1 MAAASPVGV
10 AAFDF
15 DGTLIPRDSFVP
27 FLVQLT
33 GRSTFGRGLIAS
45 SPSMVRAY
53 GVKRDRDASKAALVA
68 RLLRGYPF
76 ESLKLAGETFAAQL
90 AGRVR
95 QAMVRRM
102 EWHRDQGH
110 RMVIVSASL
119 GVYLEPLGR
128 RLGFDGVLS
137 TQLEV
142 GDDGLLTGRLKGA
155 NCRGQEKADRL
166 QAWIFANVGD
176 AQVELW
182 AYGDSVGDRELLA
195 MADHPLLINRR
206 HLNL

>member
-1 MAAASPVGV
+1 MQAASTVGV

-27 FLVQLT
+27 FLMQFT
-33 GRSTFGRGLIAS
+33 GRSSFGRGLIAS
-45 SPSMVRAY
+45 GPSMVRAY
-53 GVKRDRDASKAALVA
+53 GVKRDRDASKAALVG

-76 ESLKLAGETFAAQL
+76 ESLKVAGEAFAAHL
-90 AGRVR
+90 ARRMRV
-95 QAMVRRM
+95 AMVNRID
-102 EWHRDQGH
+102 WHRDQGH
-110 RMVIVSASL
+110 RLVIVSASL

-128 RLGFDGVLS
+128 QLGFDGVLS

-142 GDDGLLTGRLKGA
+142 GEDGLLTGRLKGA
-155 NCRGQEKADRL
+155 NVRGQEKADRL
-166 QAWIFANVGD
+166 QAWISANVGD
-176 AQVELW
+176 APIELW
-182 AYGDSVGDRELLA
+182 AYGDSAGDRELLG